1 MAIFKVDAELR
12 DDVGKGASRRLRHAN
27 LVPVVLY
34 GGDKD
39 PRNLSLEHHKVLRL
53 LDDEA
58 FFSSIIELSADGG
71 KKQKV
76 VLKDVQRHPAKPI
89 VMHMDF
95 MRVDD
100 KHEIVMHVPL
110 HFEGGETS
118 PAGKSSRVM
127 IDYQMNE
134 VEIIC
139 FPKDLPEFISVDVS
153 TFDAGDNLHLSDLK
167 LPEGVTL
174 VAFTH
179 HEDDIHDSVV
189 VSTSI
194 IGKVETDDE
203 EEVEAPVDAK
213 AKKPEAKKAD
223 DKKPEAKK

>member
-1 MAIFKVDAELR
+1 MAIFKVDAEVR
-12 DDVGKGASRRLRHAN
+12 EDVGKGASRRLRHAG

-34 GGDKD
+34 GGGRD
-39 PRNLSLEHHKVLRL
+39 PRNLTLNHNKVLRL
-53 LDDEA
+53 IEDEA
-58 FFSSIIELSADGG
+58 FFSSIIEFSADGG

-76 VLKDVQRHPAKPI
+76 VLKDVQRHPAKPVI
-89 VMHMDF
+89 MHMDF

-100 KHEIVMHVPL
+100 KHEIVMNVPL
-110 HFEGGETS
+110 HFEGGEDS

-134 VEIIC
+134 VEITC

-153 TFDAGDNLHLSDLK
+153 AFTAGDNLHLSDLK

-179 HEDDIHDSVV
+179 GENETHDAVV
-189 VSTSI
+189 VSTSA
-194 IGKVETDDE
+194 IGQAETE
-203 EEVEAPVDAK
+203 ETAESEAATEEDSK
-213 AKKPEAKKAD
+213 ESED
-223 DKKPEAKK
+223 

>member
-1 MAIFKVDAELR
+1 MAIFKVDAEIR
-12 DDVGKGASRRLRHAN
+12 EDVGKGASRRLRHEG

-34 GGDKD
+34 GGGRE
-39 PRNLSLEHHKVLRL
+39 PRNLTLNHNKVLKL
-53 LDDEA
+53 IEDEA
-58 FFSSIIELSADGG
+58 FFSSIIEFSADGG

-76 VLKDVQRHPAKPI
+76 VLKDMQRHPAKRV

-110 HFEGGETS
+110 HFEGGEDS

-127 IDYQMNE
+127 IDYQINE
-134 VEIIC
+134 VEITC
-139 FPKDLPEFISVDVS
+139 FPKDLPEFISVDIS
-153 TFDAGDNLHLSDLK
+153 EFKKGDNLHLSDLK

-179 HEDDIHDSVV
+179 GDDQAHDAVV
-189 VSTSI
+189 VSTSA
-194 IGKVETDDE
+194 IGQSTSEDSDDSETE
-203 EEVEAPVDAK
+203 SVSAE
-213 AKKPEAKKAD
+213 
-223 DKKPEAKK
+223 